1 MITEDKLLKFS
12 VLPMISASIFL
23 LDSKSISSVMVRSI
37 AINRDGFPA
46 NRADVVLKT
55 AIYPD

>member
-1 MITEDKLLKFS
+1 
-12 VLPMISASIFL
+12 MISASIYL
-23 LDSKSISSVMVRSI
+23 LNSKSISSVMVRSI
-37 AINRDGFPA
+37 AISRNGFPT